1 MIAYLPE
8 LYEDELAYSWFARYF
23 VHMYP
28 VYASALEDL
37 LENRNMRPDVEFVN
51 RLSVDARAAITKV
64 VPMEKLVLG
73 HTMFPCYRFIEN
85 ERLRHA
91 LKAMACHGGD
101 AHRLLP
107 VPKRKDGNRC
117 IRYCPL
123 CAAKAREIYG
133 EAYWTRTANIRD
145 VDVCARHG
153 CRLKDTGIEI
163 SAKQSL
169 RLYAAEDEIKDAA
182 PEFVNDGLELQFAR
196 YLTDLFQRPVC
207 MGNTAEIGGFLNS
220 RLENTRYLSI
230 RGGMRNV
237 SLLFQEFMEFYREL
251 PGRGITELSQMQK
264 IFTGYRWDF
273 YEVCQIA
280 FFLEV
285 STDELADPRLPEK
298 SQTEIFNGKVRQLYA
313 QGLGCYRIAQ
323 ELGCSPSTVKN
334 ANKIKQPAEHDYS
347 GRKGKYKEDWEK
359 MDEELL
365 PAVMD
370 ACEQIYH
377 NYGGRPGR
385 VTVYAVCRQLEL
397 PGKRFGC
404 LPKCREAISGYE
416 EKKEVYWAREVAWC
430 YRHLAETRDEAC
442 IRWRDIRDIT
452 NLRKDNFLASH
463 AYLHLFADGCTENKI
478 RGLLS

>member
-1 MIAYLPE
+1 
-8 LYEDELAYSWFARYF
+8 
-23 VHMYP
+23 
-28 VYASALEDL
+28 
-37 LENRNMRPDVEFVN
+37 
-51 RLSVDARAAITKV
+51 
-64 VPMEKLVLG
+64 
-73 HTMFPCYRFIEN
+73 
-85 ERLRHA
+85 
-91 LKAMACHGGD
+91 
-101 AHRLLP
+101 
-107 VPKRKDGNRC
+107 
-117 IRYCPL
+117 
-123 CAAKAREIYG
+123 
-133 EAYWTRTANIRD
+133 
-145 VDVCARHG
+145 
-153 CRLKDTGIEI
+153 
-163 SAKQSL
+163 
-169 RLYAAEDEIKDAA
+169 
-182 PEFVNDGLELQFAR
+182 
-196 YLTDLFQRPVC
+196 

-385 VTVYAVCRQLEL
+385 VTVYAVCRHLEL